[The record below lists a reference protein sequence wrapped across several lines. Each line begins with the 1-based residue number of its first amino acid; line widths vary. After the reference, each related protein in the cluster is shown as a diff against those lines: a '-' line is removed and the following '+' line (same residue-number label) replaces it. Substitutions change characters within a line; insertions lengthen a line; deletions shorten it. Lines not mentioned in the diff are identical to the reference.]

1 MILNMLPKFEDA
13 SQEYHSRMQTI
24 IIGVGLVLS
33 LIGIGAMFAADQRQ
47 GLFLMLVVIFALLA
61 SWYMITRKQLKL
73 SAWVLVSA
81 LWAGVT
87 IFGLFSSEYLLTLI
101 TSYALVVLVAA
112 VLIGPWSATLFAV
125 LSTIATFLIPAM
137 VMRGLLPEP
146 LFEFYL
152 TGAAIVSIINLL
164 LMIGLVYIDS
174 RRTEAA
180 REQNRRIENKYAMEI
195 LELTEGRQKVELA
208 LQESDH
214 RLRAILESAPAGVMI
229 VDRRGLIQFSNQLAQ
244 QIFGYSN
251 EELVNNPIEMVVP
264 EAVREIHTVE
274 RKNFTRS
281 PRIGPMGSGRELEAR
296 RKDGSLVPV
305 EIGLSHVETDS
316 GRMVIAYIVDISQ
329 RRGIEDA
336 LQRERNLLTSIV
348 QTSVAAILVM
358 DARGQIIFANDLAGN
373 VLGLQRSS
381 NRRNLFELP
390 GWSVSDRNGNLISSD
405 PLGYHQIAETNQP
418 ITGLERIFNSPE
430 GLLKF
435 VRINAAPIADA
446 SGGVAA
452 VVFSVSDIS
461 EQILAND
468 DLRNSQIMIHKIA
481 DSLPSI
487 LYIFD
492 LTTNSITY
500 LNKAIQPILGYESEE
515 LLAFSQAELENFVHP
530 DDAENFLAV
539 AEQIPGMQVG
549 DILDHEVRIR
559 SKSGEWRIVRNRCTT
574 FDQDNENHTVQIIGT
589 VIDVSARK
597 AIESELRE
605 SVELYR
611 LLADNVTDII
621 SKLTPDGIFR
631 FVSPASIIHL
641 GYSPEELIGTNIYDL
656 IHPEDTGELIDPASL
671 SSPTDD
677 VETNTYRVR
686 RKDGRFTWF
695 ETINKLVRDPHT
707 GEVREI
713 VAVSRDISER
723 KHTQEELE
731 KAKDL
736 AESVNRA
743 KSEFLANMSHEIRTP
758 LNAIIG
764 MTSLLFDTDLSLEQ
778 RDYVETVRGSG
789 DTLLDVINDIL
800 DFSKIEA
807 GRMELEQQPF
817 DLRDCIESALD
828 LVAQQAAE
836 KGIDLAYFIAEHV
849 PTMLVGDVTRLR
861 QVLVNLLSNAVK
873 FTNIGEVIIT
883 ITSQPLDANV
893 HELFFAVKDTGIGIP
908 QDAMNRLFEAFSQI
922 DASTTRKYGGSGLG
936 LAISKRLVEI
946 MGGHMWVE
954 SKIGEGSTFQFTI
967 QSRAAPSQGRIHRRG
982 TQPLL
987 RNKSVLI
994 VDDNATNRL
1003 FLTRQLDNW
1012 GMQFQ
1017 AAASGSEALEI
1028 LRAGKKFDIAL
1039 LDMQMPEMDGGTL
1052 AKQITMISGAR
1063 SIPMIMITS
1072 LGTRDELPSDVR
1084 FSWVLNK
1091 PIKPIQLYHALMNA
1105 LKVEVTPEAEMEA
1118 TSDVFDGSLGERH
1131 PLRVLL
1137 AEDNLINQKV
1147 AMNILERLGYRADVA
1162 ANGIEVLDALRRQ
1175 PYDLVLMDIQM
1186 PEMDGEEAA
1195 KIIRNLLPES
1205 HQPIIVAMTA
1215 HALEG
1220 DRERYIQGG
1229 MDGYIS
1235 KPVHV
1240 QQLKDVLLSCK
1251 AIKPRGTNT
1260 LASTRS
1266 MAVVLATK
1274 LAKKKTFDLNMIDQ
1288 LKATVGGNTET
1299 LASLVD
1305 SYLEETPH
1313 YLISLRDALERG
1325 DLERFKR
1332 IAHNLKGLS
1341 ATFGAMKLSTICEQI
1356 EAVSGNGGLEG
1367 VPDLITQA
1375 ENEFSLV
1382 AEQLAEFQSADQ
1394 KVADHENPPNPSL

>member
-1 MILNMLPKFEDA
+1 
-13 SQEYHSRMQTI
+13 
-24 IIGVGLVLS
+24 
-33 LIGIGAMFAADQRQ
+33 
-47 GLFLMLVVIFALLA
+47 
-61 SWYMITRKQLKL
+61 
-73 SAWVLVSA
+73 
-81 LWAGVT
+81 
-87 IFGLFSSEYLLTLI
+87 
-101 TSYALVVLVAA
+101 
-112 VLIGPWSATLFAV
+112 
-125 LSTIATFLIPAM
+125 
-137 VMRGLLPEP
+137 
-146 LFEFYL
+146 
-152 TGAAIVSIINLL
+152 
-164 LMIGLVYIDS
+164 
-174 RRTEAA
+174 
-180 REQNRRIENKYAMEI
+180 
-195 LELTEGRQKVELA
+195 
-208 LQESDH
+208 
-214 RLRAILESAPAGVMI
+214 
-229 VDRRGLIQFSNQLAQ
+229 
-244 QIFGYSN
+244 
-251 EELVNNPIEMVVP
+251 
-264 EAVREIHTVE
+264 
-274 RKNFTRS
+274 
-281 PRIGPMGSGRELEAR
+281 MGTGRELEGR
-296 RKDGSLVPV
+296 RKDGTLVQL
-305 EIGLSHVETDS
+305 EIGLSTVEINSD
-316 GRMVIAYIVDISQ
+316 RMVVAYIVDISQ
-329 RRGIEDA
+329 RRGIEEA
-336 LQRERNLLTSIV
+336 LQRERNLLNSIV

-358 DARGQIIFANDLAGN
+358 DGRGQIIFANELAGKI
-373 VLGLQRSS
+373 LGLQRSS

-390 GWSVSDRNGNLISSD
+390 GWPISDRNGEPIHSD
-405 PLGYHQIAETNQP
+405 PLGYRQILETNQP
-418 ITGLERIFNSPE
+418 ISGLERVFHSPDS
-430 GLLKF
+430 LPKF
-435 VRINAAPIADA
+435 VRINAAPIPDA
-446 SGGVAA
+446 SGGIAA
-452 VVFSVSDIS
+452 VVFSVNDIT

-468 DLRNSQIMIHKIA
+468 DLRNSQLMINKIA

-487 LYIFD
+487 LYIYD
-492 LTTNSITY
+492 LKTGTIIY
-500 LNKAIQPILGYESEE
+500 INKAVYPTLGYETSEILSLTQSE
-515 LLAFSQAELENFVHP
+515 LKSFIHPDDLENFLVQ
-530 DDAENFLAV
+530 AT
-539 AEQIPGMQVG
+539 QIPDLEVG
-549 DILDHEVRIR
+549 GVLDNEIRIKA
-559 SKSGEWRIVRNRCTT
+559 KSGEWRIVRNRCTT
-574 FDQDNENHTVQIIGT
+574 FEQDDDNQLTRIIGT
-589 VIDVSARK
+589 IIDVSARK
-597 AIESELRE
+597 AIESELHE

-631 FVSPASIIHL
+631 FVSPASIVHL
-641 GYSPEELIGTNIYDL
+641 GYSPEELIGTNVYDL
-656 IHPEDTGELIDPASL
+656 IHPNDTGELIDPNSPE
-671 SSPTDD
+671 SSTEDIQ
-677 VETNTYRVR
+677 TNTYRIR
-686 RKDGRFTWF
+686 CKDGRYIWF
-695 ETINKLVRDPHT
+695 ETINKLVRDPQT
-707 GEVREI
+707 GEIREI

-723 KHTQEELE
+723 KQTQEELE
-731 KAKDL
+731 KAKEL

-807 GRMELEQQPF
+807 GRMTLEQQPF

-836 KGIDLAYFIAEHV
+836 KSIDLAYFIAEHV

-908 QDAMNRLFEAFSQI
+908 QEAMNRLFEAFSQI
-922 DASTTRKYGGSGLG
+922 DTSTTRKYGGSGLG

-954 SKIGEGSTFQFTI
+954 SKLGEGSTFQFTI

-1017 AAASGSEALEI
+1017 AAASGKEALEI
-1028 LRAGKKFDIAL
+1028 LREGKKFDIAL

-1052 AKQITMISGAR
+1052 AKQISAISGAR

-1072 LGTRDELPSDVR
+1072 LGARDELPTDVR

-1091 PIKPIQLYHALMNA
+1091 PIKPIQLYYALMNA
-1105 LKVEVTPEAEMEA
+1105 MKVDTNPEAELEA
-1118 TSDVFDGSLGERH
+1118 TDEVFDGTLGERH
-1131 PLRVLL
+1131 PLRILL

-1147 AMNILERLGYRADVA
+1147 ALNILERLGYRSDVA

-1186 PEMDGEEAA
+1186 PEMDGEESA
-1195 KIIRNLLPES
+1195 KIIRSLLPES
-1205 HQPIIVAMTA
+1205 HQPNIVAMTA

-1220 DRERYIQGG
+1220 DRERYIAAG

-1240 QQLKDVLLSCK
+1240 QQLKDVLQSCK
-1251 AIKPRGTNT
+1251 PIKPRGTNT

-1274 LAKKKTFDLNMIDQ
+1274 LAKKQTFDLNMIDQ
-1288 LKATVGGNTET
+1288 LKATVGGKSDT
-1299 LASLVD
+1299 LASLVN

-1313 YLISLRDALERG
+1313 YLASMRNALEQG

-1356 EAVSGNGGLEG
+1356 ETVSSNGTLDGIDDLIDQAEAEFSQVSGYLAN
-1367 VPDLITQA
+1367 
-1375 ENEFSLV
+1375 FSLPEKQ
-1382 AEQLAEFQSADQ
+1382 AADT
-1394 KVADHENPPNPSL
+1394 KSTLGSP